1 MIFMSL
7 TRTMLESDMVNP
19 DEYITPLD
27 LLGCKLE
34 NQEERYHI
42 DIFFF
47 VFVSVFVFSFES
59 EREKKRP
66 DVI

>member
-1 MIFMSL
+1 
-7 TRTMLESDMVNP
+7 MLESDMVNP

-42 DIFFF
+42 DIFFLYLF
-47 VFVSVFVFSFES
+47 LSLFFLLRVK
-59 EREKKRP
+59 ERKSAQT
-66 DVI
+66 